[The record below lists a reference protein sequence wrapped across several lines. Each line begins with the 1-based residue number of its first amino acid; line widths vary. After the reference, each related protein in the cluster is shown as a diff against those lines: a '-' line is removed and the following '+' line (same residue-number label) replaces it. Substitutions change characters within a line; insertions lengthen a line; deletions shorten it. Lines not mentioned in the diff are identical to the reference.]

1 MLDSLRSIV
10 QQVSTAEDINQAVA
24 LIVKKVKKAMR
35 TEVCSLYLK
44 DQRSERFVFMATEGL
59 NKEAIGKVSLGP
71 KQGLV
76 GLVASR
82 EEPINLDN
90 AQQHKAFKLLPDI
103 GEESFNSFLGTPIMH
118 QGKVLGVLVVQQQQS
133 RKFNELEESF
143 LVTVAAQL
151 AGLIAHAQVTGA
163 LFTEHEKTKLK
174 HDVHYQGI
182 SGSNGLAIAKA
193 KLIYETAN
201 LHDVP
206 ERLCDDIEQEVS
218 VFHECV
224 SQVRDDINVLKDSL
238 KSQLSPQEV
247 ALFDVYLQML
257 DDAVLGKDIV
267 AKIKEGFWAPYAVSS
282 VVLNLVQKFQ
292 QMDDDYLRERASDVR
307 DLGQRMLAYLQEEGQ
322 QKQEYN
328 EPIILIGDEL
338 TASMLGEVPAEYLV
352 GLVAVKGSNHS
363 HVAILARSMGVP
375 TLLGV
380 SGLPVQK
387 LDGSTMIVDAYQSQ
401 VIVNASE
408 AMQQHY
414 QNALKEE
421 QLSNK
426 GLEQFKNLEPKT
438 LDGDTVNLFVNTGLM
453 TDIIQ
458 ATERGAQGVGLYRS
472 EIPFLMYERFP
483 SEQEQLEVYREQLKI
498 FHPKPVTMRTLDI
511 GGDKALSYFPISEEN
526 PALGW
531 RGIRIMLDHP
541 EIFMVQIRAM
551 LRANKGL
558 GNLKILLPMI
568 SNVREFDEAFG
579 MIERAHQEL
588 SSEDAEINMPEV
600 GIMVEVPSIIYLLP
614 ALKSRVSFLSVGS
627 NDLTQYLLAV
637 DRNNTHVSKL
647 YNFYHPAVLKA
658 CAQIAKEAE
667 QLDIPLSIC
676 GEMAGEPM
684 IAVLLMA
691 MGYQNLSMSANQ
703 LLKVKALIRFVT
715 MQQCQKLLQTALNLD
730 NAYDIEDY
738 LFRNLDGVS
747 IAPLRSFSSQIS

>member
-24 LIVKKVKKAMR
+24 LIVEKVKKAMH
-35 TEVCSLYLK
+35 TQVCSLYLK
-44 DQRSERFVFMATEGL
+44 DQRSERFVFMATDGL
-59 NKEAIGKVSLGP
+59 NKAAIGKVSLAP

-103 GEESFNSFLGTPIMH
+103 GEEAFNSFLGTPIMH
-118 QGKVLGVLVVQQQQS
+118 QGKVLGVLVVQQHES
-133 RKFNELEESF
+133 RKFTELEESF

-174 HDVHYQGI
+174 QDVHYQGI
-182 SGSNGLAIAKA
+182 SGANGLAIAKA

-206 ERLCDDIEQEVS
+206 ERLCDDIEQEIAT
-218 VFHECV
+218 FHECV
-224 SQVRDDINVLKDSL
+224 SQVRDDINVLKDGL

-257 DDAVLGKDIV
+257 DEAVLGKDIV

-282 VVLNLVQKFQ
+282 VVLTVVQKFQ

-307 DLGQRMLAYLQEEGQ
+307 DLGQRMLAYLQEDNQ
-322 QKQEYN
+322 QKQHYD

-338 TASMLGEVPAEYLV
+338 TASMLGEVPPQYLA

-401 VIVNASE
+401 VIVNASQG
-408 AMQQHY
+408 MQQHY

-426 GLEQFKNLEPKT
+426 GLEQFKDLDATT
-438 LDGDTVNLFVNTGLM
+438 LDGKSVNLFVNTGLM
-453 TDIIQ
+453 TDIIH

-483 SEQEQLEVYREQLKI
+483 SEQEQLEVYREQLSI
-498 FHPKPVTMRTLDI
+498 FHPNPVTMRTLDI

-568 SNVREFDEAFG
+568 SNVREFDEAFA

-588 SSEDAEINMPEV
+588 SLDDSEITMPEV
-600 GIMVEVPSIIYLLP
+600 GIMLEVPSIIYLLP

-658 CAQIAKEAE
+658 CAQIASEAAA
-667 QLDIPLSIC
+667 LGIPLSIC

-703 LLKVKALIRFVT
+703 LLKVKALVRFIT
-715 MQQCQKLLQTALNLD
+715 LEQCQKLLQTALNLD
-730 NAYDIEDY
+730 NPHDIEDY